1 MLKANLDQKINAG
14 GGGTCVIE
22 AQGSIME
29 ITSDIAQLINAI
41 HTQFNQSEPVLA
53 EMFKS
58 VLSDLITSPETPLW
72 TPQGEAIGV
81 CISRP
86 KN

>member
-1 MLKANLDQKINAG
+1 
-14 GGGTCVIE
+14 
-22 AQGSIME
+22 ME

-41 HTQFNQSEPVLA
+41 HTQFSQSEPVLA

-72 TPQGEAIGV
+72 TPQGSAIGM
-81 CISRP
+81 CITKP
-86 KN
+86 KK

>member
-1 MLKANLDQKINAG
+1 
-14 GGGTCVIE
+14 
-22 AQGSIME
+22 ME

-41 HTQFNQSEPVLA
+41 HTQFNQSEPILA

-58 VLSDLITSPETPLW
+58 ALSDLITSPETPLW
-72 TPQGEAIGV
+72 TPQGSVIGM
-81 CISRP
+81 CISKP